1 MSSLHVIP
9 RTIGALIVVVGVAA
23 CGQGGGNKEPSQVAA
38 RVNGEDVTVHQVN
51 LALSRAGNPASKE
64 QAASLG
70 REALDQLVDQQLLVQ
85 KALELKLDRDPL
97 VVATMDAARRQ
108 LLAQAYVE
116 KIAVAGAAVPSP
128 EEVGKF
134 YDAHPELFAARRIY
148 RLQELLAGVPPDMLP
163 ALRAEVEKTR
173 NLNAAAAMLRARG
186 IRFNANSVVQ
196 PAEQLPPQSLAVL
209 TKMKDGD
216 VTVLE
221 SRNNVAIVQLV
232 ASQESPRDREEAKPQ
247 IEQFLLAQA
256 RTAKAGAEMKRL
268 RDTAKL
274 EYLGQFATAP
284 VKAAG
289 KDVAAA
295 AAGADS
301 PAAAVPAGAAPA
313 AVSPAAGGK
322 PGGAGTEAA
331 AATGDDAIAKGLR
344 GLR

>member
-1 MSSLHVIP
+1 
-9 RTIGALIVVVGVAA
+9 
-23 CGQGGGNKEPSQVAA
+23 
-38 RVNGEDVTVHQVN
+38 
-51 LALSRAGNPASKE
+51 
-64 QAASLG
+64 
-70 REALDQLVDQQLLVQ
+70 
-85 KALELKLDRDPL
+85 
-97 VVATMDAARRQ
+97 
-108 LLAQAYVE
+108 
-116 KIAVAGAAVPSP
+116 
-128 EEVGKF
+128 
-134 YDAHPELFAARRIY
+134 
-148 RLQELLAGVPPDMLP
+148 
-163 ALRAEVEKTR
+163 
-173 NLNAAAAMLRARG
+173 
-186 IRFNANSVVQ
+186 
-196 PAEQLPPQSLAVL
+196 
-209 TKMKDGD
+209 MKDGD